1 MSSLQAAWI
10 WPAEIPLRSGM
21 YRKFGRGTCKRQAK
35 TMKRQLPAAVNM
47 IAELVFIVSV
57 MLIILGAFFG
67 MFVSDPSLAVIS
79 VVVFCL
85 SIFSWA
91 YFQDT

>member
-1 MSSLQAAWI
+1 VK
-10 WPAEIPLRSGM
+10 G
-21 YRKFGRGTCKRQAK
+21 QAK
-35 TMKRQLPAAVNM
+35 AMKRKLPAAANM
-47 IAELVFIVSV
+47 IAELGFIVSA

-67 MFVSDPSLAVIS
+67 MFAGHPSLAVIS

>member
-1 MSSLQAAWI
+1 
-10 WPAEIPLRSGM
+10 
-21 YRKFGRGTCKRQAK
+21 
-35 TMKRQLPAAVNM
+35 MKRQLPATVNM
-47 IAELVFIVSV
+47 IAELVFLVSA
-57 MLIILGAFFG
+57 MLIIFGAFFG
-67 MFVSDPSLAVIS
+67 MFASHPSLAIIS

>member
-1 MSSLQAAWI
+1 
-10 WPAEIPLRSGM
+10 
-21 YRKFGRGTCKRQAK
+21 
-35 TMKRQLPAAVNM
+35 MKRKLPAAVNM
-47 IAELVFIVSV
+47 IAELLFIVSV

-67 MFVSDPSLAVIS
+67 MFASHPSLAVIS
-79 VVVFCL
+79 IIVFCL